1 MKASTEIE
9 IRFADLDAYR
19 HVNNAAY
26 FTFIETARFKLFR
39 EYFTEIM
46 ATGLQF
52 LVVEANC
59 RYLEPI
65 GLNDPLVIDVEFQT
79 PERSS
84 FILNYI
90 LHSGKGKIYAE
101 ARTVMVCFDSS
112 LGKTVRVPDQMR
124 LAFEG

>member
-1 MKASTEIE
+1 MKVSTEIE
-9 IRFADLDAYR
+9 IRFADLDAYG
-19 HVNNAAY
+19 HVNNAVY
-26 FTFIETARFKLFR
+26 FTFLETARFKLFH
-39 EYFTEIM
+39 EDFAEIM
-46 ATGLQF
+46 TTRLQF

-59 RYLEPI
+59 RYLQPI
-65 GLNDPLVIDVEFQT
+65 GLNDLLVIDVESQT
-79 PERSS
+79 PGRSS